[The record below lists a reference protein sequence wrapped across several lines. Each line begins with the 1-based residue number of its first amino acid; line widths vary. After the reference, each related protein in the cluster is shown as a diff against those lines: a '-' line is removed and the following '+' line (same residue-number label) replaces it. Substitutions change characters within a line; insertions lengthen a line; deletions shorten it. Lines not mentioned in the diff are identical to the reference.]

1 MAMAPTADSA
11 GSNARLIFVIGP
23 AGAGRS
29 TAINALE
36 DIGYEVIH
44 SLPMSLLDR
53 LLAGPAID
61 HPLAVGL
68 DVRIRDFGVENLV
81 QTIDRLS
88 QDDRV
93 EMQLLFLDCSDD
105 ELVRRFSE
113 TRRRHPLAQREGPVL
128 GIEREKALLV
138 PLRARAD
145 FLIDTTGLTPHQLRH
160 ELELIFAPKEGR
172 ILSVTVQSFSY
183 KRGLP
188 RGADFVFDCRS
199 LRNPHWEPTLR
210 ALDGTDPRVAD
221 YVDADPLTERFF
233 ASIRDLALLILP
245 ASKAEGKSHLS
256 IALGCTGGQHR
267 SVALAERLANAL
279 AAEGWQVSKRHRELE
294 RLAELSGARMERD
307 A

>member
-1 MAMAPTADSA
+1 
-11 GSNARLIFVIGP
+11 
-23 AGAGRS
+23 
-29 TAINALE
+29 
-36 DIGYEVIH
+36 
-44 SLPMSLLDR
+44 
-53 LLAGPAID
+53 
-61 HPLAVGL
+61 
-68 DVRIRDFGVENLV
+68 
-81 QTIDRLS
+81 
-88 QDDRV
+88 
-93 EMQLLFLDCSDD
+93 MQLLFLDCSDD

-113 TRRRHPLAQREGPVL
+113 TRRRHPLAQQEGPVL
-128 GIEREKALLV
+128 GIEREKSLLV

-145 FLIDTTGLTPHQLRH
+145 FLIDTTGMTPHQLRR
-160 ELELIFAPKEGR
+160 ELEQIFAPSEGR

-199 LRNPHWEPTLR
+199 LRNPHWEPALR
-210 ALDGTDPRVAD
+210 PLDGTDPRVAD
-221 YVDADPLTERFF
+221 YVAGDPFSERFF
-233 ASIRDLALLILP
+233 SSIRDLALLILP

-294 RLAELSGARMERD
+294 RRADLAGTKKEPD

>member
-1 MAMAPTADSA
+1 MAPTDKTQDSA
-11 GSNARLIFVIGP
+11 ARLIFVIGP

-44 SLPMSLLDR
+44 SLPISLLDR
-53 LLAGPAID
+53 LLAGPAMD

-68 DVRIRDFGVENLV
+68 DVRNRDFGVENLV
-81 QTIDRLS
+81 HTIDRLS
-88 QDDRV
+88 QDERIQ
-93 EMQLLFLDCSDD
+93 MQLLFLDCSDD

-113 TRRRHPLAQREGPVL
+113 TRRRHPLAQQEGPVL
-128 GIEREKALLV
+128 GIEREKSLLV

-145 FLIDTTGLTPHQLRH
+145 FLIDTTGMTPHQLRR
-160 ELELIFAPKEGR
+160 ELEQIFAPSEGR

-199 LRNPHWEPTLR
+199 LRNLHWEPALR
-210 ALDGTDPRVAD
+210 PLDGTKPRVAD
-221 YVDADPLTERFF
+221 YVAGDPLSERFF
-233 ASIRDLALLILP
+233 SSIREL
-245 ASKAEGKSHLS
+245 
-256 IALGCTGGQHR
+256 
-267 SVALAERLANAL
+267 ALAERLANAL
-279 AAEGWQVSKRHRELE
+279 AAEDWQVSKRHRELE
-294 RLAELSGARMERD
+294 RRADLAGTKKEPD

>member
-1 MAMAPTADSA
+1 MAPTDKTQDSA
-11 GSNARLIFVIGP
+11 ARLIFVIGP

-53 LLAGPAID
+53 LLAGPATD

-68 DVRIRDFGVENLV
+68 DVRNRDFGVENLV
-81 QTIDRLS
+81 YTIDRLS
-88 QDDRV
+88 QDHSIQ
-93 EMQLLFLDCSDD
+93 MQLLFLDCSDD

-113 TRRRHPLAQREGPVL
+113 TRRRHPLAQKEGPVL
-128 GIEREKALLV
+128 GIEREKSLLV

-145 FLIDTTGLTPHQLRH
+145 FLIDTTGMTPHQLRR
-160 ELELIFAPKEGR
+160 ELEQIFAPSEGR

-199 LRNPHWEPTLR
+199 LRNPHWEPALR
-210 ALDGTDPRVAD
+210 PLDGTDPRVAD
-221 YVDADPLTERFF
+221 YVAGDPLSERFF
-233 ASIRDLALLILP
+233 SSIRDLALLILP

-279 AAEGWQVSKRHRELE
+279 AVEGWQVSKRHRELG
-294 RLAELSGARMERD
+294 RRAELAGTKKEPD

>member
-1 MAMAPTADSA
+1 MAIAPTADTP
-11 GSNARLIFVIGP
+11 GNTARLIFVTGP

-36 DIGYEVIH
+36 DIGYEAIH

-53 LLAGPAID
+53 LLAGPPLD

-68 DVRIRDFGVENLV
+68 DVRNRDFGVENLV

-88 QDDRV
+88 QDDRI

-105 ELVRRFSE
+105 DLVRRFSE
-113 TRRRHPLAQREGPVL
+113 TRRRHPLAQKEGPVL
-128 GIEREKALLV
+128 GIEREKALLI

-145 FLIDTTGLTPHQLRH
+145 FLIDTTGLTPHQLRR
-160 ELELIFAPKEGR
+160 ELEMIFAPAEGR

-188 RGADFVFDCRS
+188 RGADFVFDCRA
-199 LRNPHWEPTLR
+199 LRNPHWEPALR
-210 ALDGTDPRVAD
+210 ALDGTDPRVAS
-221 YVDADPLTERFF
+221 YVEADPLTEGFF
-233 ASIRDLALLILP
+233 SSIRDLALLILP

-294 RLAELSGARMERD
+294 RRAELAGAKKEPD